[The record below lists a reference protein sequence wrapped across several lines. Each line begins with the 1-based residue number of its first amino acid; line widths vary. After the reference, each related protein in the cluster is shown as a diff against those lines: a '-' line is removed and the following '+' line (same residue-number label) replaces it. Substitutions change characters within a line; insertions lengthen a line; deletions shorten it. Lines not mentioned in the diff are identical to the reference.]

1 MEDHLLIG
9 EVAELFDVT
18 TKTLRHYEKLG
29 LLTPERAQND
39 YRLYG
44 PQDVLRLQRI
54 RQLQSLG
61 LSLRE
66 IRRILDGADDEQL
79 WSEVLRALRQEVT
92 AEMILLEE
100 RLAQIERLLE
110 EEMPPGRE
118 DLPSTPQKVEEYLE
132 QHLPQAHLGGW
143 RRDRAIYMTLR
154 AFLSP
159 PLAGGIPLPGPAGD
173 GQDLLSS
180 SPFNRPWPSPSQPQY
195 GEGRPGTSRSIS
207 EQYARGALT
216 ILRALQNHEQSQGNE
231 EE

>member
-9 EVAELFDVT
+9 EVAELFNVS

-29 LLTPERAQND
+29 LLAPQRAQND

-66 IRRILDGADDEQL
+66 IRRILERADDEQL
-79 WSEVLRALRQEVT
+79 WSEVLRALRQEVS
-92 AEMILLEE
+92 AEMALLEE

-110 EEMPPGRE
+110 EEMPPDRE
-118 DLPSTPQKVEEYLE
+118 DLPATPQKVEEYLE
-132 QHLPQAHLGGW
+132 QHLPQARLGGW

-154 AFLSP
+154 TFLTP
-159 PLAGGIPLPGPAGD
+159 PLGGTPLPGPAGD

-180 SPFNRPWPSPSQPQY
+180 SPFNRPWLAPSHPGY
-195 GEGRPGTSRSIS
+195 AEGRPGTSHSIS

-216 ILRALQNHEQSQGNE
+216 ILRALQDQERSQGDE